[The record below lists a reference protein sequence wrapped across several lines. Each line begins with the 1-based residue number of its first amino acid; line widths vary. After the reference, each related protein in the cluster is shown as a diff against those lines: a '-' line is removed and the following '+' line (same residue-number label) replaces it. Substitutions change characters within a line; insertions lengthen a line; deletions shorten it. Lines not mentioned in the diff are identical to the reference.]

1 MSFWIQYEIASRYL
15 RIFKNSEYVFDLF
28 ICYNFMFMLLIKFI
42 VLLLLRSIVRV
53 FAQNKEDK
61 KRVEKAL
68 SESGL
73 PTGKMD
79 TISQSKFQFEDF
91 FAFYKSLTQRSE
103 VQKIF
108 NNL

>member
-1 MSFWIQYEIASRYL
+1 
-15 RIFKNSEYVFDLF
+15 
-28 ICYNFMFMLLIKFI
+28 MFFFFG
-42 VLLLLRSIVRV
+42 SIVSI
-53 FAQNKEDK
+53 FAQNKEGK

-73 PTGKMD
+73 PTGKND

-91 FAFYKSLTQRSE
+91 FAFYKSLTQRTE

>member
-1 MSFWIQYEIASRYL
+1 MRQ
-15 RIFKNSEYVFDLF
+15 
-28 ICYNFMFMLLIKFI
+28 
-42 VLLLLRSIVRV
+42 

-73 PTGKMD
+73 PTGKND

-91 FAFYKSLTQRSE
+91 FAFYKSLTQRTE
-103 VQKIF
+103 VLKIF
-108 NNL
+108 NSL

>member
-1 MSFWIQYEIASRYL
+1 
-15 RIFKNSEYVFDLF
+15 
-28 ICYNFMFMLLIKFI
+28 MLPIKSN
-42 VLLLLRSIVRV
+42 LLLLSYSIVRI

-73 PTGKMD
+73 PTGKTD

>member
-1 MSFWIQYEIASRYL
+1 MSLVKVNIY
-15 RIFKNSEYVFDLF
+15 F
-28 ICYNFMFMLLIKFI
+28 INVNNLT
-42 VLLLLRSIVRV
+42 SIVRL

-73 PTGKMD
+73 PTGKND
-79 TISQSKFQFEDF
+79 TISQTKFQFEDF
-91 FAFYKSLTQRSE
+91 FSFYKSLTQRTE

>member
-1 MSFWIQYEIASRYL
+1 
-15 RIFKNSEYVFDLF
+15 
-28 ICYNFMFMLLIKFI
+28 MFALLH
-42 VLLLLRSIVRV
+42 SIVRV

-61 KRVEKAL
+61 KKVEKAL

-73 PTGKMD
+73 PTGKTD

-91 FAFYKSLTQRSE
+91 FAFYKTLTQRSE

-108 NNL
+108 NNLYVSNFISLPYVPSFYLQC

>member
-1 MSFWIQYEIASRYL
+1 ML
-15 RIFKNSEYVFDLF
+15 PLF
-28 ICYNFMFMLLIKFI
+28 IMF
-42 VLLLLRSIVRV
+42 VLLRSIVRI

-73 PTGKMD
+73 PTGKTD
-79 TISQSKFQFEDF
+79 TISQSKLQFEDF
-91 FAFYKSLTQRSE
+91 FAFYKSLTQRPE

>member
-1 MSFWIQYEIASRYL
+1 MHF
-15 RIFKNSEYVFDLF
+15 VH
-28 ICYNFMFMLLIKFI
+28 
-42 VLLLLRSIVRV
+42 SIVKLL
-53 FAQNKEDK
+53 AQNKEDK

-73 PTGKMD
+73 PTGKID

-91 FAFYKSLTQRSE
+91 FAFYKNLTQRTE